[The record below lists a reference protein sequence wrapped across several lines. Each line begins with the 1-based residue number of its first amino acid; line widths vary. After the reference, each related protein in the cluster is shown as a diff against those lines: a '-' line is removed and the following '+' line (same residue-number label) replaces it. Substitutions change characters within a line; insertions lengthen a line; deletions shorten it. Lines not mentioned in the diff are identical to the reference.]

1 MDSIH
6 IILKFLIRQRKFSYL
21 DLKYF
26 DFYILCFNN
35 NSWNM
40 NSESNQKVSHLESL
54 GQRFP
59 NSVKRWGEWKILLG
73 RIFLSGDGNL
83 RRSDHS
89 NFFQSQKQHS
99 VIIDHQ
105 IKFKISM
112 TCEYKD
118 YEVKIKMVQ
127 KK

>member
-1 MDSIH
+1 
-6 IILKFLIRQRKFSYL
+6 
-21 DLKYF
+21 
-26 DFYILCFNN
+26 
-35 NSWNM
+35 M

-54 GQRFP
+54 DQRFP
-59 NSVKRWGEWKILLG
+59 NSVKRWGNGKFCWG
-73 RIFLSGDGNL
+73 GCFLSGDGNL
-83 RRSDHS
+83 RRSDFDHS